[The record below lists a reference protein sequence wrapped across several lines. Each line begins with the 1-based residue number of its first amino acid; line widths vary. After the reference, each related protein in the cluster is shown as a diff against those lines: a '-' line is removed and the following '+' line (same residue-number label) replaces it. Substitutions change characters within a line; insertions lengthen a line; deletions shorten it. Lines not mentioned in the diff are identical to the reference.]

1 MSRCASVPRAS
12 ATSRRLVEF
21 HIAAY
26 ALSGHSLMRP
36 RVLLEAAQRGGVLMR
51 SMPIADAVIDY
62 AKRVKDWPTLEIA
75 VDGIK
80 TIRDEAERMKLY
92 AKQPKDETMM
102 AAAGA

>member
-1 MSRCASVPRAS
+1 
-12 ATSRRLVEF
+12 
-21 HIAAY
+21 
-26 ALSGHSLMRP
+26 
-36 RVLLEAAQRGGVLMR
+36 
-51 SMPIADAVIDY
+51 MPIADAVIDY

-102 AAAGA
+102 ADATAP